1 MIWMVLYLP
10 SYLHNSDSVL
20 FPHKIPEAMENFT
33 ITLLGAT
40 GGARLG
46 NILDASLHINK
57 NDNPI
62 YFAGEDRSSSA
73 VYRQT

>member
-1 MIWMVLYLP
+1 MIWMILYLP
-10 SYLHNSDSVL
+10 SFLHNSDSVL

-33 ITLLGAT
+33 ITLLNAT

-62 YFAGEDRSSSA
+62 YFAGEDLLELHPT
-73 VYRQT
+73 VC